1 MKLPSQPK
9 PVIPTAAPELDAEA
23 ELEDERLDAELEQSF
38 PASDPLPWHH
48 DVRPVASPA
57 ADAKGKKT

>member
-1 MKLPSQPK
+1 MKLPSQPT
-9 PVIPTAAPELDAEA
+9 PAIAVAAPEPDAEI

-48 DVRPVASPA
+48 DVRPVSGT
-57 ADAKGKKT
+57 ADAKGKKE

>member
-9 PVIPTAAPELDAEA
+9 PAIPVAAPEPDVEV

-48 DVRPVASPA
+48 DIHPVSGTAGA
-57 ADAKGKKT
+57 AKGKKE